1 MGLRIFLK
9 ETILPLLNSILNFLD
24 KRLSLICTLALMGA
38 AAWLIYIA
46 TSALMNGEYSWENAA
61 KIGNASQLISNLLA
75 IFSVGFL
82 FYTLREQHKST
93 VTQNM
98 LLEHSQNDFKEKLH
112 TAARQEILEYIS
124 ESQAVKRTFAFKYDD
139 LPIESNII
147 ENKEK
152 DEKGTK
158 ENECQPDEIV
168 TENISESYDE
178 GNGQIRKTDKT
189 VIKKVRREDAKCE
202 CGREKTYRGHQIFD
216 RMYIDLGEICNLLA
230 AKSCNS
236 DKKVNKLLS
245 QRLRNRLDSYGDMC
259 DIILPL
265 AMKYRY
271 ITKRIENSQ
280 FLEEA
285 EKQELEELLSESLT
299 RNELRILGFIY
310 SNEMYR
316 TTNWVRQHSIESE
329 NEKNLKR
336 CYSIYFQDNDLDLLG
351 CMIHNI
357 PTEASHNSVNLL
369 LREHFK
375 KCANFLADDIDYF
388 CKMYNTSDEGN

>member
-9 ETILPLLNSILNFLD
+9 ETILPLLNSILTFLD
-24 KRLSLICTLALMGA
+24 KRLSLICTLALIGA
-38 AAWLIYIA
+38 AAWLIHIA

-98 LLEHSQNDFKEKLH
+98 LLENSQKDFKEKLH

-124 ESQAVKRTFAFKYDD
+124 ESQAVKRTFSFKYDD
-139 LPIESNII
+139 LNIDSNLPANPKTEKKG
-147 ENKEK
+147 ENA
-152 DEKGTK
+152 D
-158 ENECQPDEIV
+158 NFSPNEIV
-168 TENISESYDE
+168 TEKISESCDE
-178 GNGQIRKTDKT
+178 GDERIRKIDKT
-189 VIKKVRREDAKCE
+189 IIKQVRHEEANCE
-202 CGREKTYRGHQIFD
+202 NGRKKSYHGHQIFD
-216 RMYIDLGEICNLLA
+216 RMYIDLGEICNILA

-236 DKKVNKLLS
+236 DKDVNKLLS
-245 QRLRNRLDSYGDMC
+245 QRLRNRLISYGDMC
-259 DIILPL
+259 DIVLPL

-271 ITKRIENSQ
+271 ITKKIETSPLLQ
-280 FLEEA
+280 DEEK
-285 EKQELEELLSESLT
+285 EELEELLSESLT

-310 SNEMYR
+310 SNETYR
-316 TTNWVRQHSIESE
+316 TTNWVKQHSSESE

-336 CYSIYFQDNDLDLLG
+336 CYSIYFQDNDLKLLG
-351 CMIHNI
+351 CLLHNN
-357 PTEASHNSVNLL
+357 PTEASHDSANIL

-375 KCANFLADDIDYF
+375 KCANFLADDLDYF
-388 CKMYNTSDEGN
+388 CKMYNTAEEDD